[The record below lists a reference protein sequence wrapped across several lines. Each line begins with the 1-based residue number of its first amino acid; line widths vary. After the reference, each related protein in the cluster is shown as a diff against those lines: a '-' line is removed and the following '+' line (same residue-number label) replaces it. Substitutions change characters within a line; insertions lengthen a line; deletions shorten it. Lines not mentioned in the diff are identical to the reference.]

1 MKWKIENTG
10 ESTNT
15 VEILFTLMIAIMIG
29 GMIWG
34 NPLTFILAGFIGIY
48 IILLWQYSKRIGQGL
63 ELTNQKHT
71 IRLFEGEEAEL
82 EIKFTNHFFI
92 PYFNSQLTFASDENI
107 RNNKNLFRKQLGKNQ
122 YKYSFSLGGKKEK
135 KFIFSFHTVQ
145 RGVARLENIQVRF
158 PHIFDFRLI
167 YLKYCERYQT
177 EIIVYPKLETVVG
190 LKEISSSIL
199 GEQQSRFSP
208 FEDMVLTRGTRD
220 YISSDPFNKIH
231 WKATARK
238 QELQTKELEPV
249 KNLSW
254 SIIINI
260 AKVSPLGNLYNNE
273 QLERFLSQAAYI
285 SRYLI
290 QQGFP
295 VEIYIN
301 SAVLNH
307 RPYHLPL
314 GEGREHLKS
323 ILEFLARFENNGPLL
338 SMNTIYRILDSQNSG
353 SRLLILI
360 GEAEE
365 NTNYYYEKWAKG
377 QKQVFHVNN
386 RKAGAHIGPLQKGG
400 EKYDKAK

>member
-10 ESTNT
+10 ESANS
-15 VEILFTLMIAIMIG
+15 VEILVTLMIAIMIG
-29 GMIWG
+29 GMIWN

-48 IILLWQYSKRIGQGL
+48 ILLMWQYSKRIGQDL
-63 ELTNQKHT
+63 KLTNPKQT
-71 IRLFEGEEAEL
+71 VRLFEGEEAEL
-82 EIKFTNHFFI
+82 EIKLTNYFLL
-92 PYFNSQLTFASDENI
+92 PYFNGQLTFSSNEKI
-107 RNNKNLFRKQLGKNQ
+107 KNNNYLVRKQMGKNK
-122 YKYSFSLGGKKEK
+122 YKYSFYLGGKKVG
-135 KFIFSFHTVQ
+135 KFLFPFQARQ
-145 RGVARLENIQVRF
+145 RGTARLENIQVRF
-158 PHIFDFRLI
+158 PHLFDFRLI

-177 EIIVYPKLETVVG
+177 EIIVYPRLETVSG
-190 LKEISSSIL
+190 IKEISSDIF
-199 GEQQSRFSP
+199 GEQHSRFSP
-208 FEDMVLTRGTRD
+208 FEDTVLTKGTRD

-238 QELQTKELEPV
+238 QALQTKELEPV

-254 SIIINI
+254 SIVINI
-260 AKVSPLGNLYNNE
+260 AKISPLGNLYNNE
-273 QLERFLSQAAYI
+273 QLERFISQAAYI

-301 SAVLNH
+301 SATFNH

-323 ILEFLARFENNGPLL
+323 ILEFLARFEDDGPLL
-338 SMNTIYRILDSQNSG
+338 PMHRIYRILDSQTSG

-365 NTNYYYEKWAKG
+365 NTNYFYEKWAKG
-377 QKQVFHVNN
+377 QKQIFHVKNG
-386 RKAGAHIGPLQKGG
+386 KAGVHIRLLQKGG